1 MQSWDTVQGDM
12 WPPLGANQRLT
23 ARNWRLPA
31 PAPHS
36 KLCCHRYA
44 RSSAQNAELYRRRA
58 LDAIE
63 KINCLQEFAHA
74 RDPSSLPPL
83 FHDDSRLAE
92 AAVSMGA
99 SVRCGQQAAQLRL

>member
-1 MQSWDTVQGDM
+1 MPS
-12 WPPLGANQRLT
+12 PP
-23 ARNWRLPA
+23 
-31 PAPHS
+31 
-36 KLCCHRYA
+36 
-44 RSSAQNAELYRRRA
+44 AQNAELYRRRA

-92 AAVSMGA
+92 AAVSKGA
-99 SVRCGQQAAQLRL
+99 NIRCGQQAAQLHL